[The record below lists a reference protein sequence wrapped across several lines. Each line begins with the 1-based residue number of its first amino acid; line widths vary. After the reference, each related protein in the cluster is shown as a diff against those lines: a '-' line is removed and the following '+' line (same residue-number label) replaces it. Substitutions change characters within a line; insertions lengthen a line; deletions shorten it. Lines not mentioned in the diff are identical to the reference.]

1 MKVSPVGA
9 SPLGPSIA
17 LSPALNTLNLERHRE
32 NVLYDI
38 YLTCMYIPVRRG
50 LRSHKA
56 EDRQAGRE
64 V

>member
-32 NVLYDI
+32 NVSRIMSD
-38 YLTCMYIPVRRG
+38 M
-50 LRSHKA
+50 HKYTSEEGA
-56 EDRQAGRE
+56 
-64 V
+64 

>member
-38 YLTCMYIPVRRG
+38 YRDSFCNILF
-50 LRSHKA
+50 S
-56 EDRQAGRE
+56 
-64 V
+64 

>member
-17 LSPALNTLNLERHRE
+17 LSPALNTLNLESHRG
-32 NVLYDI
+32 NVSYIMSDI
-38 YLTCMYIPVRRG
+38 HIYTPVRRG
-50 LRSHKA
+50 PKKPK
-56 EDRQAGRE
+56 